1 MEEEPPR
8 VLLGNVDPILRLGLV
23 AVLTEAGMEIVAT
36 EQQAHRIVSEAAR
49 LLPDALVLDRDDES
63 SRILCERVRAAS
75 PGTTLILWTRDESLM
90 EVLDPGAAQSRRVVP
105 SGLDDLRHE
114 LAASRSA
121 NLVEE

>member
-1 MEEEPPR
+1 MEDEPPR

-23 AVLTEAGMEIVAT
+23 AVLTEAGMDVVAT
-36 EQQAHRIVSEAAR
+36 EQHAQRIVSEAAR
-49 LLPDALVLDRDDES
+49 LQPDAVVLDRDDDS

-90 EVLDPGAAQSRRVVP
+90 EVLDPGPRRSRMVAP
-105 SGLDDLRHE
+105 SRLEDLRSE
-114 LAASRSA
+114 LTASRSA

>member
-1 MEEEPPR
+1 MEDVPPR

-23 AVLTEAGMEIVAT
+23 AVLTEAGMDVVAT
-36 EQQAHRIVSEAAR
+36 EQHAQRIVSEAAR
-49 LLPDALVLDRDDES
+49 LQPDAVVLDRDDGT

-90 EVLDPGAAQSRRVVP
+90 EVLDPGPRRSRMVAP
-105 SGLDDLRHE
+105 SRLEDLRSE